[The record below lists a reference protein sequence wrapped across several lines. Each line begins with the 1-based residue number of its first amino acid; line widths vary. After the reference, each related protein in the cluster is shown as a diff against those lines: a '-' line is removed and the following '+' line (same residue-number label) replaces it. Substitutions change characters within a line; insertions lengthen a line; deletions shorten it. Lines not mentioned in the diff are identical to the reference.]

1 MFAAMN
7 DVQENMT
14 SRFGAKTKVALTTSP
29 GYASMPPAL
38 QFVYAILI
46 LIVVVNEWRVLMAA
60 PNRELE
66 PTNLR
71 LLKSELAAAWADVS
85 HALRGFYELVD
96 ILMVL
101 EEVLLL
107 EILKLS

>member
-1 MFAAMN
+1 MN
-7 DVQENMT
+7 EVEELVA
-14 SRFGAKTKVALTTSP
+14 SRFGPKTRVVFTSSP
-29 GYASMPPAL
+29 GYASMPQAM

-46 LIVVVNEWRVLMAA
+46 LIAEGNAWRVLMAA

-85 HALRGFYELVD
+85 HALRGFYELTD
-96 ILMVL
+96 FLILL
-101 EEVLLL
+101 DEVLCL
-107 EILKLS
+107 